1 MQTRRLLERGSVAE
15 RIAKGQAEKAQK
27 AEAALRAED
36 SQRCAENGPALG
48 LALCWT
54 TITSLVSI
62 LWRSS
67 EPRSA

>member
-36 SQRCAENGPALG
+36 GQRCAENGPALG
-48 LALCWT
+48 LH
-54 TITSLVSI
+54 LV
-62 LWRSS
+62 LDHRYK
-67 EPRSA
+67 PREHPLAQQ

>member
-36 SQRCAENGPALG
+36 GQRCAENGPALVLDHHYQSREHP
-48 LALCWT
+48 LAQQ
-54 TITSLVSI
+54 
-62 LWRSS
+62 
-67 EPRSA
+67 